1 MSNIVHLRQKVQ
13 VTKVRGWGY
22 ATVVTIKGDSVTR
35 YRQKTLVIKFPKD
48 HVDALTVG
56 SIWEVSGKENVSEYK
71 VNDFEVTEH
80 QIDVETIKYIRP
92 SGLLLARWI
101 SGNIKGIGEVIA
113 RRLVRQKN
121 LQKIIAEK
129 NVTELRR
136 IRGMNQTRIDN
147 LIAQWPD
154 DKLHETIEFLEEQS
168 LPLSFGEKL
177 VGLFADK
184 AIERV
189 KEHPFIL
196 AAMGLSFDRTM
207 EFVSRIGIPLD
218 DERIVAGVAQHVA
231 VSHGR
236 KSGSTVI
243 DDERIQSLC
252 TDILAEF
259 TPGNAADIAV
269 QHGMLVKTSIGY
281 QVYGTA
287 LMEQAVAHFLI
298 KCHRRPRGAHAKSAA
313 WEKSLSREKVVEA
326 LIEYEGS
333 LDFELTE
340 EQRVAI
346 VSSVMAP
353 VSCISGGA
361 GTGKTTILK
370 AILGVYE
377 ALSDGVQCSQLAL
390 SGRAAQRMNQSTGK
404 EAKTIAKFIA
414 ECVKNKSS
422 SIPAHLL
429 LVIDEASMV
438 DLLSMY
444 RLTGLLPQATRILF
458 VGDTEQLPP
467 VSAGLIFHA
476 LKDTPIPFFNL
487 SQVKRQGEE
496 SGIHRFATAVR
507 EGKAVMPEAMNT
519 VFENSVDC
527 AVECGSDLSRLV
539 DFWQQAG
546 GAESCIVLSPT
557 RHGALGVNSINQL
570 LQEACGLERMP
581 LSYRD
586 PYHGHIKW
594 ITPSGSALRL
604 GDAVLVTSNNYDEEA
619 DIRNGDLGVITEVY
633 ESPEPGAVLGVMSI
647 NGKSIDLTPNL
658 LEKLELGYAVTIHK
672 SQGSQW
678 STCFVMLPEDAVNM
692 FDQTL
697 LYTASTRP
705 EKRLILMGDLR
716 LIKTAVA
723 RGAMSSKRI
732 TTLKERIIALT
743 EMGLAHAE
751 LTA

>member
-1 MSNIVHLRQKVQ
+1 MSNVIHLRQKVQ

-22 ATVVTIKGDSVTR
+22 ATVVTIKGDNVVKHR
-35 YRQKTLVIKFPKD
+35 DKTLVVKFPKD
-48 HVDALTVG
+48 HIDALTVG
-56 SIWEVSGKENVSEYK
+56 SMWELSGKEKASGFK
-71 VNDFEVTEH
+71 VNGFDIVEH
-80 QIDVETIKYIRP
+80 QIEVETIKYIRP

-101 SGNIKGIGEVIA
+101 SANIKGIGEVIA

-136 IRGMNQTRIDN
+136 IRGMNQTRTDN
-147 LIAQWPD
+147 LIDQWPD
-154 DKLHETIEFLEEQS
+154 DRLHETIEFLEEQS

-177 VGLFADK
+177 VGLFADR

-189 KEHPFIL
+189 KEQPFIL
-196 AAMGLSFDRTM
+196 AAMGLSFERTM
-207 EFVSRIGIPLD
+207 EFVGRLGIPLD
-218 DERIVAGVAQHVA
+218 DEKIVAGVAQYVA
-231 VSHGR
+231 VSHAR

-252 TDILAEF
+252 TDILAAF
-259 TPGNAADIAV
+259 TPSNAADVAV

-326 LIEYEGS
+326 LTEYEGS
-333 LDFELTE
+333 LDFELTG

-377 ALSDGVQCSQLAL
+377 ALSDGVPCSQLAL
-390 SGRAAQRMNQSTGK
+390 SGRAAQRMSQSTGK

-414 ECVKNKSS
+414 ECLKSKSS
-422 SIPAHLL
+422 GIPAHLL
-429 LVIDEASMV
+429 FVIDEASMV

-458 VGDTEQLPP
+458 VGDTAQLPP
-467 VSAGLIFHA
+467 VSAGLVFHA
-476 LKDTPIPFFNL
+476 LKDTAIPFFNL

-496 SGIHRFATAVR
+496 SGIHTLATAVR
-507 EGKAVMPEAMNT
+507 EGKAVMPEMVNR
-519 VFENSVDC
+519 VFKDSSDC
-527 AVECGSDLSRLV
+527 IIVHGSDLSRLV

-546 GAESCIVLSPT
+546 GVESCIVLSPT
-557 RHGALGVNSINQL
+557 RNGPLGVNSINEA
-570 LQEACGLERMP
+570 LQNACGLDRMA
-581 LSYRD
+581 LSYLD
-586 PYHGHIKW
+586 PYHGYIKW
-594 ITPSGSALRL
+594 ITPSGAMLLL

-619 DIRNGDLGVITEVY
+619 NIRNGDLGVITEVY
-633 ESPEPGAVLGVMSI
+633 ESSQPGTALGVMSI
-647 NGKSIDLTPNL
+647 NGKNIDITPNL

-678 STCFVMLPEDAVNM
+678 PTCFVMLPDDAINM

-697 LYTASTRP
+697 LYTAVTRP
-705 EKRLILMGDLR
+705 EQRLVLMGDER
-716 LIKTAVA
+716 LIGTAVA
-723 RGAMSSKRI
+723 RGAMSSRRV
-732 TTLKERIIALT
+732 TTLRQRILALS
-743 EMGLAHAE
+743 EMELAQVDLLA
-751 LTA
+751 